1 MPVLSAKRL
10 FVVALLGSLGLV
22 GCFKASP
29 HPDYAPLRTEV
40 ERLYLNYHALKAVDS
55 DLHTAA
61 LLNMERSDGQLG
73 HIQSAARLIE
83 QANLIAYY
91 QWQLLSITEYIRD
104 SARSDFF
111 TLRVKDVAEARR
123 KSKDLVLT
131 IKVYDAFI
139 EDAATLALIAKA
151 VGHIERNVAIYEA
164 LHTLMLPMTNKP
176 QTATGGGE
184 ALSL

>member
-1 MPVLSAKRL
+1 MPVPLKKRL
-10 FVVALLGSLGLV
+10 LVGALLGFLWIV
-22 GCFKASP
+22 GCVKANP
-29 HPDYAPLRTEV
+29 HPDYTPLRTEV
-40 ERLYLNYHALKAVDS
+40 ERLYLNYHELKAVDS

-111 TLRVKDVAEARR
+111 TLRVSDVAEARR

-139 EDAATLALIAKA
+139 KDAAALALIEKA

-164 LHTLMLPMTNKP
+164 LHALMLPMANKP
-176 QTATGGGE
+176 KTTTGGGGP
-184 ALSL
+184 LSL

>member
-1 MPVLSAKRL
+1 MPVLSVKRIL
-10 FVVALLGSLGLV
+10 VGALLGFLGIA
-22 GCFKASP
+22 GCFKAHP
-29 HPDYAPLRTEV
+29 HPDYTPLRTEV
-40 ERLYLNYHALKAVDS
+40 ERLYLNYHELKAVDS

-91 QWQLLSITEYIRD
+91 QWQLLSITKYIRD
-104 SARSDFF
+104 SARRDFF

-139 EDAATLALIAKA
+139 KDAAVLALIAKA
-151 VGHIERNVAIYEA
+151 VGHIERNVAIYET
-164 LHTLMLPMTNKP
+164 LHTLMRPMANKP
-176 QTATGGGE
+176 QTATGGGG

>member
-1 MPVLSAKRL
+1 MPVLSAKML
-10 FVVALLGSLGLV
+10 FVGALLGLLGIV
-22 GCFKASP
+22 GCFNANP
-29 HPDYAPLRTEV
+29 HPDYTPLRTEV
-40 ERLYLNYHALKAVDS
+40 EQLYLNYHELKAVDS
-55 DLHTAA
+55 DLHTVA

-139 EDAATLALIAKA
+139 KDAAALALIDKA
-151 VGHIERNVAIYEA
+151 VGHIERNMTIYET
-164 LHTLMLPMTNKP
+164 LHALMLPMANKP
-176 QTATGGGE
+176 PTATGGGG